1 MCVIVISFVYFKVV
15 FLFFYFLF
23 LLFVVQSA
31 SYRRL
36 WGQVKRLESLYPDSN
51 PRGYYPG

>member
-15 FLFFYFLF
+15 FFIYLF